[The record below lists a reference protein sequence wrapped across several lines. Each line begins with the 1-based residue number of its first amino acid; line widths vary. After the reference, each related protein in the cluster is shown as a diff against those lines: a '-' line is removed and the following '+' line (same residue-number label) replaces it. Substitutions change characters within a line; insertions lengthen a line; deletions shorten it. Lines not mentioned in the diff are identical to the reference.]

1 MNFSIHNLPIS
12 LVTLTMLVGAVLLF
26 VSIFASK
33 VSSRFGIPSLLL
45 FLFVGMLFGSDAL
58 GWVQFDNAY
67 IAQAI
72 GTIALCVILFSG
84 GFETSFR
91 EIRPVLGPG
100 IVLATAGVLLTAL
113 LTGLFIW
120 GVSRL
125 IFDWGLIGI
134 KLSFLESLLMA
145 SVMSS
150 TDSASVFS
158 ILRSK
163 KQGLR
168 QNLRPLLELESGS
181 NDPMAYILTIMLLG
195 LITVAPGES
204 PNWWLAVGQFAMQMS
219 IGAVAGYLL
228 GRAIV
233 WIINRINLSNT
244 SLYGIL
250 MLAMAFFVFAL
261 TDTLK
266 GNGYLAVYIAGLVAG
281 NKKMV
286 FKKPLTNFLDGFTWL
301 FQIIMFLSLGL
312 LVMPR
317 TIFTSWGI
325 ILLGLLVAVFMI
337 VLARPASVLVCMAPF
352 RRFTWKARGYVSWVG
367 LRGAVPIIFA
377 TYPLVAVS
385 KGFSHGVAELIFNVV
400 FFITILSL
408 IIQGS
413 TVSWMAER
421 LGLSKVLPQDNFG
434 IDLPDKIK
442 SALSEIEVREAF
454 LAKGEQLKDISL
466 PANTLVVMV
475 KRGEEYFVP
484 TGGTPL
490 HLGDKLLVL
499 TDNDAQLKKDLQKLG
514 IDC

>member
-1 MNFSIHNLPIS
+1 MNWIHNFSVSGTTVAMLIGATL
-12 LVTLTMLVGAVLLF
+12 LVI
-26 VSIFASK
+26 SIFASK
-33 VSSRFGIPSLLL
+33 ASARFGVPSLLL
-45 FLFVGMLFGSDAL
+45 FLVVGMLFGSDGL
-58 GWVQFDNAY
+58 GWINFHNPQP
-67 IAQAI
+67 AQAI
-72 GTIALCVILFSG
+72 GTLALCIILFSG

-91 EIRPVLGPG
+91 EIRPVLAPG
-100 IVLATAGVLLTAL
+100 IILATGGVLMTAL
-113 LTGLFIW
+113 LTGGFIW
-120 GVSRL
+120 LISKL

-134 KLSFLESLLMA
+134 HLSFLESLLMA

-195 LITVAPGES
+195 LILVAPGES
-204 PNWWLAVGQFAMQMS
+204 PNWWRAAGQFAMQMS
-219 IGAVAGYLL
+219 VGAAAGYLL
-228 GRAIV
+228 GRASV
-233 WIINRINLSNT
+233 WVINRINLHNT

-250 MLAMAFFVFAL
+250 LLAMALMVFAL
-261 TDTLK
+261 TDVLK

-281 NKKMV
+281 NRKMV
-286 FKKPLTNFLDGFTWL
+286 LKRPLTHFLDGFTWL
-301 FQIIMFLSLGL
+301 FQIIMFLALGL
-312 LVMPR
+312 LVNPR
-317 TIFTSWGI
+317 MLFSPGTALIGV
-325 ILLGLLVAVFMI
+325 LVGVFMI
-337 VLARPASVLVCMAPF
+337 VFARPVTVLACMAPF
-352 RRFTWKARGYVSWVG
+352 RKFTMRGRAYVSWVG

-377 TYPLVAVS
+377 TYPRVAVAD
-385 KGFSHGVAELIFNVV
+385 GFPSVVADLIFNVV

-408 IIQGS
+408 VIQGS
-413 TVSWMAER
+413 TVSLMARR

-454 LAKGEQLKDISL
+454 LAQGQHLKDISL
-466 PANTLVVMV
+466 PAHTLVVMV
-475 KRGEEYFVP
+475 KRKEEYFVP

-490 HLGDKLLVL
+490 KLGDKLLVI
-499 TDNDAQLKKDLQKLG
+499 TDNDVQLKEDLHNLG

>member
-1 MNFSIHNLPIS
+1 MNILENLPIS
-12 LVTLTMLVGAVLLF
+12 VTTLAMLVGAVLLII
-26 VSIFASK
+26 SIFASK
-33 VSSRFGIPSLLL
+33 VSSRFGVPSLLL
-45 FLFVGMLFGSDAL
+45 FLVVGMLFGSEGL
-58 GWVQFDNAY
+58 GWVHFDNARA
-67 IAQAI
+67 AQAI
-72 GTIALCVILFSG
+72 GTLALCIILFSG

-100 IVLATAGVLLTAL
+100 VVMATAGVLMTAL
-113 LTGLFIW
+113 LTGTFIW
-120 GVSRL
+120 L
-125 IFDWGLIGI
+125 ISGAVFEWGLIGI
-134 KLSFLESLLMA
+134 RLTFLESLLMA
-145 SVMSS
+145 SVMAS

-195 LITVAPGES
+195 LVMVAPGEI
-204 PNWWLAVGQFAMQMS
+204 PDWWGTVGQFALQMS
-219 IGAVAGYLL
+219 VGGAAGYLL
-228 GRAIV
+228 GRVITWV
-233 WIINRINLSNT
+233 INRIGLHNT

-250 MLAMAFFVFAL
+250 LLAMALLVFAL
-261 TDTLK
+261 TDALR

-281 NKKMV
+281 NRKIAM
-286 FKKPLTNFLDGFTWL
+286 KKPLTNFLDGFTWL

-312 LVMPR
+312 LVNPR
-317 TIFTSWGI
+317 MLFSPGTVLMGV
-325 ILLGLLVAVFMI
+325 LVGVFMI
-337 VLARPASVLVCMAPF
+337 AIARPATVLACMSPF
-352 RRFTWKARGYVSWVG
+352 PKFTWRARGYISWVG

-377 TYPLVAVS
+377 IYPLVAVAD
-385 KGFSHGVAELIFNVV
+385 GFSPVVADLIFNVV
-400 FFITILSL
+400 FFITVMSL
-408 IIQGS
+408 VIQGS

-454 LAKGEQLKDISL
+454 LAKGEHLKDISL

-475 KRGEEYFVP
+475 KRKEEYFVP
-484 TGGTPL
+484 TGGTL
-490 HLGDKLLVL
+490 LKLGDKLLVL
-499 TDNDAQLKKDLQKLG
+499 TDNDVQLKRDLQKLG

>member
-1 MNFSIHNLPIS
+1 MTWLENLPVSILT
-12 LVTLTMLVGAVLLF
+12 LVMLVGAILLV
-26 VSIFASK
+26 VSIIASK
-33 VSSRFGIPSLLL
+33 ASSRFGVPSLLL
-45 FLFVGMLFGSDAL
+45 FLVVGMLFGSDGL
-58 GWVQFDNAY
+58 GIPFNNAQA
-67 IAQAI
+67 AQAI
-72 GTIALCVILFSG
+72 GTLALCIILFSG
-84 GFETSFR
+84 GFETSLR
-91 EIRPVLGPG
+91 EVKPIWAPG
-100 IVLATAGVLLTAL
+100 VVLATGGVLMTAL
-113 LTGLFIW
+113 LTGAFIW
-120 GVSRL
+120 LVSGL
-125 IFDWGLIGI
+125 IFEWGLISI
-134 KLSFLESLLMA
+134 RLSFMESLLMA

-163 KQGLR
+163 KQGLK

-181 NDPMAYILTIMLLG
+181 NDPMAYILTIMLLT
-195 LITVAPGES
+195 LIGQGEA
-204 PNWWLAVGQFAMQMS
+204 PNWWLAVGQFALQMS
-219 IGAVAGYLL
+219 VGAAVGYLL

-233 WIINRINLSNT
+233 WVINRIGLHNT

-250 MLAMAFFVFAL
+250 LLAMALFVFAM
-261 TDTLK
+261 TDVLR
-266 GNGYLAVYIAGLVAG
+266 GNGYLAVYIAGLVSG
-281 NKKMV
+281 NRKMV

-312 LVMPR
+312 LVSPR
-317 TIFTSWGI
+317 MLFTPGTALI
-325 ILLGLLVAVFMI
+325 GVLVGVFMI
-337 VLARPASVLVCMAPF
+337 VIARPATVLACMAPF
-352 RRFTWKARGYVSWVG
+352 KRFTWRARGYVSWVG

-377 TYPLVAVS
+377 TYPLVAVAD
-385 KGFSHGVAELIFNVV
+385 GFPPGVAEFIFNVV

-408 IIQGS
+408 VIQGS
-413 TVSWMAER
+413 TVSFMAER

-454 LAKGEQLKDISL
+454 LAQGEQLKDIQL
-466 PANTLVVMV
+466 PAGTLVVMV

-499 TDNDAQLKKDLQKLG
+499 SDNDAQLKKDLQKLG

>member
-1 MNFSIHNLPIS
+1 MFSSTHNLPMIS
-12 LVTLTMLVGAVLLF
+12 LIMLVGAILLV
-26 VSIFASK
+26 VSIVASK
-33 VSSRFGIPSLLL
+33 VSSRFGVPSLLL
-45 FLFVGMLFGSDAL
+45 FLVVGMLFGSDGL
-58 GWVQFDNAY
+58 GIPFDNAHV
-67 IAQAI
+67 AQAI

-91 EIRPVLGPG
+91 EIRHVLGPG
-100 IVLATAGVLLTAL
+100 IVLATAGVLMTAL
-113 LTGLFIW
+113 LTGLT
-120 GVSRL
+120 
-125 IFDWGLIGI
+125 
-134 KLSFLESLLMA
+134 FLESLLMA

-181 NDPMAYILTIMLLG
+181 NDPMAYILTIILLS
-195 LITVAPGES
+195 LIVVAPGES
-204 PNWWLAVGQFAMQMS
+204 PNWWNALGMFAMQMS

-233 WIINRINLSNT
+233 WVINRINLSNT

-281 NKKMV
+281 NKKIV

-317 TIFTSWGI
+317 TVFTSWGTI
-325 ILLGLLVAVFMI
+325 ILGLLVGVFMI
-337 VLARPASVLVCMAPF
+337 VVSRPVSVLACMAPF
-352 RRFTWKARGYVSWVG
+352 RRFTWKARGYVGWVG

-385 KGFSHGVAELIFNVV
+385 NGFSHGVAELIFNVV

-408 IIQGS
+408 VIQGS

-466 PANTLVVMV
+466 PDNTLVVMV

>member
-1 MNFSIHNLPIS
+1 MIWLENLPIS
-12 LVTLTMLVGAVLLF
+12 VVSLAMLVGAVLLM
-26 VSIFASK
+26 VSIVASK
-33 VSSRFGIPSLLL
+33 ASSRFGIPSLLL
-45 FLFVGMLFGSDAL
+45 FLVVGMLFGSDGL
-58 GWVQFDNAY
+58 GWIHFDNAQA
-67 IAQAI
+67 AQAI
-72 GTIALCVILFSG
+72 GTLALCIILFSG

-100 IVLATAGVLLTAL
+100 VVLATGGVLMTAL
-113 LTGLFIW
+113 LTGAFIW
-120 GVSRL
+120 LVSRM
-125 IFDWGLIGI
+125 IFDLGLIAI
-134 KLSFLESLLMA
+134 RLSFLESLLMA
-145 SVMSS
+145 AVMSS

-181 NDPMAYILTIMLLG
+181 NDPMAYILTVMLLG
-195 LITVAPGES
+195 LVVVAPGES
-204 PNWWLAVGQFAMQMS
+204 PNWWHAVGKFALQMTV
-219 IGAVAGYLL
+219 GAAAGYLL
-228 GRAIV
+228 GRGIV
-233 WIINRINLSNT
+233 WTINRINLHNT

-250 MLAMAFFVFAL
+250 LLAMALLVFAL
-261 TDTLK
+261 TDVLK

-281 NKKMV
+281 NRKMV

-312 LVMPR
+312 LVNPR
-317 TIFTSWGI
+317 MVFSPGTALIGV
-325 ILLGLLVAVFMI
+325 LVGVFMI
-337 VLARPASVLVCMAPF
+337 VVARPATVLTCMAPF
-352 RRFTWKARGYVSWVG
+352 KKFTWRARGYVSWVG

-385 KGFSHGVAELIFNVV
+385 RGFSPLVADLIFNVV

-408 IIQGS
+408 VIQGS
-413 TVSWMAER
+413 TVSWMAGR

-442 SALSEIEVREAF
+442 SAMSEIEVREAF
-454 LAKGEQLKDISL
+454 LAKGQHLKDISL
-466 PANTLVVMV
+466 PEGTLVVMV

-484 TGGTPL
+484 TGGTL
-490 HLGDKLLVL
+490 LKLGDKLLVL
-499 TDNDAQLKKDLQKLG
+499 TDNDVQLKKDLQKLG

>member
-1 MNFSIHNLPIS
+1 MNLLENLPVS
-12 LVTLTMLVGAVLLF
+12 MTTLAMLVGALLLI

-33 VSSRFGIPSLLL
+33 AGARFGVPSLLL
-45 FLFVGMLFGSDAL
+45 FLVVGMLFGSDGL
-58 GWVQFDNAY
+58 GIPFSNANA
-67 IAQAI
+67 AQAI
-72 GTIALCVILFSG
+72 GTLALCIILFSG

-100 IVLATAGVLLTAL
+100 IVLATVGVFMTAL
-113 LTGLFIW
+113 LTGGFIYF
-120 GVSRL
+120 VSKA
-125 IFDWGLIGI
+125 IYGWGLIGI
-134 KLSFLESLLMA
+134 RLSFLESLLMA

-158 ILRSK
+158 IMRSK
-163 KQGLR
+163 KMGLR

-195 LITVAPGES
+195 LISQGEA
-204 PNWWLAVGQFAMQMS
+204 PNWWLAGGQFAMQMS

-228 GRAIV
+228 GRLIV
-233 WIINRINLSNT
+233 WTLNRINLHNT

-250 MLAMAFFVFAL
+250 LLAMAFLAFAL
-261 TDTLK
+261 TDTIK
-266 GNGYLAVYIAGLVAG
+266 GNGYLAVYIAGLVVG
-281 NKKMV
+281 NRKIV
-286 FKKPLTNFLDGFTWL
+286 LKKPLTNFLDGFTWL

-312 LVMPR
+312 LVNPR
-317 TIFTSWGI
+317 MLFSPGTII
-325 ILLGLLVAVFMI
+325 IGVLVGVFMI
-337 VLARPASVLVCMAPF
+337 GVSRPASVLACMAPF
-352 RRFTWKARGYVSWVG
+352 RKFSWRARWYVGWVG

-385 KGFSHGVAELIFNVV
+385 RGFSPVVADLIFNVV

-408 IIQGS
+408 VIQGS
-413 TVSWMAER
+413 TVSWLAKRMA
-421 LGLSKVLPQDNFG
+421 LSKVLPQDNFG

-454 LAKGEQLKDISL
+454 LAKGHHLKDISL

-475 KRGEEYFVP
+475 KRKDDYFVP
-484 TGGTPL
+484 TGGTGL
-490 HLGDKLLVL
+490 KLGDKLLVI
-499 TDNDAQLKKDLQKLG
+499 TDNDAQLKDDLKRLG

>member
-1 MNFSIHNLPIS
+1 MNQLLENLHVNTFT
-12 LVTLTMLVGAVLLF
+12 LVMLMGAILLII
-26 VSIFASK
+26 SIFASK
-33 VSSRFGIPSLLL
+33 AGARFGVPSLLL
-45 FLFVGMLFGSDAL
+45 FLVVGMLFGSDGL
-58 GWVQFDNAY
+58 GIPFSNANA
-67 IAQAI
+67 AQAI

-100 IVLATAGVLLTAL
+100 VVLATAGVLMTAL
-113 LTGLFIW
+113 LTAGFIY
-120 GVSRL
+120 L
-125 IFDWGLIGI
+125 ISMLVFDWGLIGI
-134 KLSFLESLLMA
+134 RLSFMESLLMA

-195 LITVAPGES
+195 LISQGET
-204 PNWWLAVGQFAMQMS
+204 PNWWAAAGQFAMQMS
-219 IGAVAGYLL
+219 IGAAAGYLL
-228 GRAIV
+228 GRLTV
-233 WIINRINLSNT
+233 VTLNKINLHNT

-250 MLAMAFFVFAL
+250 LLAMAFLVFAL
-261 TDTLK
+261 TDAAK
-266 GNGYLAVYIAGLVAG
+266 GNGYLAVYIAGLVVG
-281 NKKMV
+281 NRKIV

-312 LVMPR
+312 LVNPR
-317 TIFTSWGI
+317 MLFTPGTAI
-325 ILLGLLVAVFMI
+325 IGVLVGVFMI
-337 VLARPASVLVCMAPF
+337 VFSRPAAVLVCMAPF
-352 RRFTWKARGYVSWVG
+352 RKFTWRARWYVSWVG

-385 KGFSHGVAELIFNVV
+385 RGFSPVVADLIFNVV

-408 IIQGS
+408 VIQGS
-413 TVSWMAER
+413 TVSMMAER

-454 LAKGEQLKDISL
+454 LAKGQHLKEISL
-466 PANTLVVMV
+466 PPNTLVVMV
-475 KRGEEYFVP
+475 KRKDEYFVP
-484 TGGTPL
+484 TGGTL
-490 HLGDKLLVL
+490 LKLGDKLLVL
-499 TDNDAQLKKDLQKLG
+499 TDNDTQLKKDLQGLG
-514 IDC
+514 IDF

>member
-1 MNFSIHNLPIS
+1 M
-12 LVTLTMLVGAVLLF
+12 MLVGAVLLV

-33 VSSRFGIPSLLL
+33 ASSRFGVPSLLL
-45 FLFVGMLFGSDAL
+45 FLLVGMLFGSDGL
-58 GWVQFDNAY
+58 GIPFDNARA
-67 IAQAI
+67 AQAI
-72 GTIALCVILFSG
+72 GTVALCVILFSG

-91 EIRPVLGPG
+91 EIKPILGPG
-100 IVLATAGVLLTAL
+100 VVLATAGVLMTAL
-113 LTGLFIW
+113 ITGAFIW
-120 GVSRL
+120 LVSDML
-125 IFDWGLIGI
+125 FDWGLIGI
-134 KLSFLESLLMA
+134 RLSFMESLLMA
-145 SVMSS
+145 AVMSS

-168 QNLRPLLELESGS
+168 ERLRPLLELESGS
-181 NDPMAYILTIMLLG
+181 NDPMAYILTILLIG
-195 LITVAPGES
+195 LIGQGDA
-204 PNWWLAVGQFAMQMS
+204 PNWWLTVGQFALQMAL
-219 IGAVAGYLL
+219 GAAAGYLM
-228 GRAIV
+228 GRGIV
-233 WIINRINLSNT
+233 WIINRINLHNT

-250 MLAMAFFVFAL
+250 LLAMAFVVFGV
-261 TDTLK
+261 TDVLH

-312 LVMPR
+312 LVNPR
-317 TIFTSWGI
+317 MVFSPGTAI
-325 ILLGLLVAVFMI
+325 IGVLVGVFMI
-337 VLARPASVLVCMAPF
+337 IFARPATVLACMAPF
-352 RRFTWKARGYVSWVG
+352 RRFSWKARGYVSWVG

-385 KGFSHGVAELIFNVV
+385 QGFSPVVADLIFNVV

-408 IIQGS
+408 VIQGS
-413 TVSWMAER
+413 TVSWMASK
-421 LGLSKVLPQDNFG
+421 LGLSKELPQDNFG

-454 LAKGEQLKDISL
+454 LARGEQLKDISL
-466 PANTLVVMV
+466 PPNTLVVMV
-475 KRGEEYFVP
+475 KRAEEYFVP
-484 TGGTPL
+484 TGSTAL

-499 TDNDAQLKKDLQKLG
+499 TDNDDQLKKDLQQLG